1 MRKHVLLL
9 TATAAI
15 LACGS
20 DAASARAP
28 GAQGPSTQQSS
39 TTQPISDPVL
49 QEQNQN

>member
-1 MRKHVLLL
+1 MRKRVLIL
-9 TATAAI
+9 TTTAAI

-20 DAASARAP
+20 AASAQAP